1 MYSVAWVVDIGPS
14 TWHDVTMSSSSPSD
28 LATTYRSVK
37 RRRTEA
43 QGRVDS
49 SVIAAPSAALD
60 ALLGQAA
67 ATIGSSSDPSAI
79 ADAIGAVPAD
89 GWDDSV
95 LDSLR
100 HNALEIGR
108 VLRQIED
115 IAQAAAD

>member
-1 MYSVAWVVDIGPS
+1 
-14 TWHDVTMSSSSPSD
+14 MSSSSPSD
-28 LATTYRSVK
+28 LATTYRSVI

-43 QGRVDS
+43 QGDVPS

-67 ATIGSSSDPSAI
+67 ATIGSSSDPTAI
-79 ADAIGAVPAD
+79 ADAILAVPAD
-89 GWDDSV
+89 DWDDAA

-100 HNALEIGR
+100 RNALDIGR

-115 IAQAAAD
+115 IAQAAAE